1 MFLVFAV
8 VRVIMIEYTINMIN
22 TQHVDNFNLCCVS
35 VGKTPQNRNKFGLK
49 VSLCQK
55 LSIVILCNKNE
66 I

>member
-1 MFLVFAV
+1 MFAF
-8 VRVIMIEYTINMIN
+8 VRVIMIEYTLNMIN
-22 TQHVDNFNLCCVS
+22 KQYVDILTCCVS

>member
-1 MFLVFAV
+1 MFAF
-8 VRVIMIEYTINMIN
+8 VRVIMIEYTLNMIN
-22 TQHVDNFNLCCVS
+22 KQYVDILTKLCCVS

-49 VSLCQK
+49 VSFCQK